1 MQSRIK
7 RNDQRWPYSILLADD
22 HRVVAEGL
30 QGLLNPDF
38 NVIEIVEDGQSLLAA
53 NLRLK
58 PDVIITD
65 ISMPK
70 MRRSLEFE
78 SSF

>member
-7 RNDQRWPYSILLADD
+7 RNDQRWHYSILLADD

-38 NVIEIVEDGQSLLAA
+38 NVIEIV
-53 NLRLK
+53 
-58 PDVIITD
+58 
-65 ISMPK
+65 
-70 MRRSLEFE
+70 
-78 SSF
+78 